1 MKLRF
6 HSNTL
11 RVRLSQSEVARLAE
25 TGRVEETVAFPAGR
39 NLDFA
44 VELRSS
50 AEIAASFDGERIE
63 IALPADLART
73 WIASA
78 QPGIE
83 NPNATPKILIE
94 KDFQCLHQD
103 ATANTDA
110 FPNPLMDK
118 F

>member
-11 RVRLSQSEVARLAE
+11 RIRLSQSEVARLGEA
-25 TGRVEETVAFPAGR
+25 GRVEETVVFPAGR
-39 NLDFA
+39 SLAFA
-44 VELRSS
+44 VELRPSR
-50 AEIAASFDGERIE
+50 EIAASFDGERIE
-63 IALPADLART
+63 IAVPADLGRT
-73 WIASA
+73 WIASD

-83 NPNATPKILIE
+83 NPDATPKILIE
-94 KDFQCLHQD
+94 KDFQCLHQNPV
-103 ATANTDA
+103 ANPDA

>member
-11 RVRLSQSEVARLAE
+11 RVRLSQSEVARLGE
-25 TGRVEETVAFPAGR
+25 TGQVEETVAFPADR
-39 NLDFA
+39 TLAFA
-44 VELRSS
+44 VELCSS
-50 AEIAASFDGERIE
+50 TEIAASFDGARIE
-63 IALPADLART
+63 IAVPVGLART
-73 WIASA
+73 WIASD
-78 QPGIE
+78 QTGIE

-103 ATANTDA
+103 AAANPDA